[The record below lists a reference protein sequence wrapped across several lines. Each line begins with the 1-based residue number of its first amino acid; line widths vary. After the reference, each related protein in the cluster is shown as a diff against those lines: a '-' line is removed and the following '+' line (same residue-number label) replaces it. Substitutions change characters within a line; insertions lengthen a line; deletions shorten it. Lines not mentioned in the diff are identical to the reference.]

1 MHCLFLAVGEDA
13 KGIPEFWLTI
23 LKNVPLFQEMVQEHD
38 EPILAKLQDI
48 KVTFSPPG
56 EQMVNKLFQFCI
68 FLYTVH
74 IANWV
79 QLMTQL

>member
-1 MHCLFLAVGEDA
+1 MLCLFLAVGEDA

-56 EQMVNKLFQFCI
+56 EQMVKKLFQFCTS
-68 FLYTVH
+68 LYTVH
-74 IANWV
+74 TANWV
-79 QLMTQL
+79 QSMTQL

>member
-1 MHCLFLAVGEDA
+1 MSFIYGRVFTDEDM

-48 KVTFSPPG
+48 KVVFSSPN
-56 EQMVNKLFQFCI
+56 ETMVILRVFFFSRNFKF
-68 FLYTVH
+68 
-74 IANWV
+74 
-79 QLMTQL
+79 